1 MLEKKKAREAAEAA
15 AQQGTQAPQ
24 KQSRKPLMVILAIL
38 LVIVG
43 LFMWMNGNKTAS
55 DLQVS
60 ALNWVRNINIE
71 ENRAFS
77 ESGWQLPAGA
87 EETDAR
93 REIHHYDQVLDH
105 YENVE
110 VQRTRQVIDH
120 YETYYTYKD
129 LGNGA
134 FEQVENERPI
144 YEEALQDRLQTSQI
158 VNTYATADMTQEEK
172 DDPSKLITPAADRLA
187 EAGSIDAAVAKHP
200 DAKLVILAGISP
212 SGESLKKLKLYSLPA
227 SRRPRLVIIGLSNL
241 TGWVEKQLENGFFD
255 ALIVAD
261 LTKSALG
268 ITELPDNPLEVFNR
282 YYVLITKDNLRR
294 NRRFF
299 HHQ

>member
-1 MLEKKKAREAAEAA
+1 MLNLL
-15 AQQGTQAPQ
+15 
-24 KQSRKPLMVILAIL
+24 LMVLMIAALGGMVVCNRQHRKSTKFQGIALGLLVVVIASGGMFMCRLGTLSVLGLSDITNDDSIDMKLRSAQGYVTANYIHNSLPAQSKIL
-38 LVIVG
+38 LISPQ
-43 LFMWMNGNKTAS
+43 GNS
-55 DLQVS
+55 VFDR
-60 ALNWVRNINIE
+60 ALLEQLRD
-71 ENRAFS
+71 
-77 ESGWQLPAGA
+77 SGAKLVVQ
-87 EETDAR
+87 ET
-93 REIHHYDQVLDH
+93 L
-105 YENVE
+105 
-110 VQRTRQVIDH
+110 
-120 YETYYTYKD
+120 
-129 LGNGA
+129 
-134 FEQVENERPI
+134 
-144 YEEALQDRLQTSQI
+144 
-158 VNTYATADMTQEEK
+158 TQEEK
-172 DDPSKLITPAADRLA
+172 DDPSKLITPAADRIA

>member
-1 MLEKKKAREAAEAA
+1 MKKIVKFAAENL
-15 AQQGTQAPQ
+15 Q
-24 KQSRKPLMVILAIL
+24 KSLRTIILLSGAGITEGVKKRYKMLNLLLMVLMIAALGGMVVCNRQHRKSTKFQGIALGLLVVVIASGGMFMCRLGTLSVLGLSDITNDDSIDMKLRSAQGYVTANYIHNSLPAQSKIL
-38 LVIVG
+38 LISPQ
-43 LFMWMNGNKTAS
+43 GNS
-55 DLQVS
+55 VFDR
-60 ALNWVRNINIE
+60 ALLEQLRD
-71 ENRAFS
+71 
-77 ESGWQLPAGA
+77 SGAKLVVQ
-87 EETDAR
+87 ET
-93 REIHHYDQVLDH
+93 L
-105 YENVE
+105 
-110 VQRTRQVIDH
+110 
-120 YETYYTYKD
+120 
-129 LGNGA
+129 
-134 FEQVENERPI
+134 
-144 YEEALQDRLQTSQI
+144 
-158 VNTYATADMTQEEK
+158 TQEEK